1 MRGGRARCTS
11 EPPPRDPTDLI
22 VASLSAG
29 SYPHAPWGNVQTGAP
44 LPILDGKY
52 QLLRQLGEGGMG
64 AVYEARHKA
73 TGRHVA
79 VKVIVGEALAK
90 NAEVVRRFEREAMA
104 TGKIQSQYIAH
115 TLDAGVDP
123 ATGSPY
129 LVMDLFQGEDLQHA
143 IGRLGPLQP
152 DVALRIAAQVCLGLQ
167 KAHEADVIHR
177 DIKPANIFL
186 ARHEE
191 SEIVVKILDFGIAKV
206 KLDGAEAPG
215 PAMTR
220 TGSMLGSP
228 LYMSPEQARGR
239 KTVDQRS
246 DIWSVGV
253 VLYEALTGT
262 TPHAQ
267 AETIG
272 EIIIQICATP
282 PRPVQELAPWVP
294 QAVADIVHKALALE
308 SCGSFRVRAGDVR
321 GDPAAP
327 PFRVHPRPVDV
338 RAFDSRGAEHSGS
351 AHLDPGRSPR
361 AHAPRLPIAV
371 GAERRPGCVR
381 RLASQHRGRI
391 LSDRG
396 GRIRADS
403 LTADLDFDRGRRG
416 RGRRARWD
424 SDDARRRPGIRSRA
438 HVGRP
443 GAPRRG
449 LVAPPDAAGHRIRH
463 RGHRR
468 CGARQRGPSR
478 AHLTSSA
485 PAHEHVPCPGD
496 AHLPC
501 RVLLR
506 WGREQ
511 AVQAGMPVSS
521 LDA

>member
-294 QAVADIVHKALALE
+294 QAVADIVHKALAL
-308 SCGSFRVRAGDVR
+308 
-321 GDPAAP
+321 DPAARFASAREMYEAIRPLP
-327 PFRVHPRPVDV
+327 PFGYTLDQSMFVPLTREVRSTPAPRISTRGDLRAPTPPVSLLPSEPSVVPAASGGLQASTAAGFSQTAAGESAPTHSPRTLISIGVAVVAGVALGGIAMMHGAAPASGVAPTSAGLVLPAVASSPPPMLPATASATAATVDAVPVD
-338 RAFDSRGAEHSGS
+338 A
-351 AHLDPGRSPR
+351 
-361 AHAPRLPIAV
+361 
-371 GAERRPGCVR
+371 
-381 RLASQHRGRI
+381 
-391 LSDRG
+391 
-396 GRIRADS
+396 
-403 LTADLDFDRGRRG
+403 
-416 RGRRARWD
+416 
-424 SDDARRRPGIRSRA
+424 
-438 HVGRP
+438 
-443 GAPRRG
+443 
-449 LVAPPDAAGHRIRH
+449 APPVLISRP
-463 RGHRR
+463 
-468 CGARQRGPSR
+468 ARL
-478 AHLTSSA
+478 HTSTSPV
-485 PAHEHVPCPGD
+485 PATPT
-496 AHLPC
+496 C
-501 RVLLR
+501 RV
-506 WGREQ
+506 
-511 AVQAGMPVSS
+511 VSYF
-521 LDA
+521 DGDGNKRFRQECQ